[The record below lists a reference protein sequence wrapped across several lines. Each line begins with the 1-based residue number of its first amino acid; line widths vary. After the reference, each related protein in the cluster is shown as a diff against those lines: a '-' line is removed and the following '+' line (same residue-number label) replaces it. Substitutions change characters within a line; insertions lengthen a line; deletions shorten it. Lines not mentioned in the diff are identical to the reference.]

1 MNRFFRFTLSLLLLT
16 ALAVGARAQD
26 YGIEIGGTPVTSS
39 NAASIWTG
47 TGDGEQGKISFD
59 PTTRVL
65 TLDNVRMNCTGNTE
79 SIYIHEGTPEV
90 TILLKGT
97 NVLKHHLGR
106 ISLEG
111 QKVIITGKG
120 GSLQCTAKGVA
131 CYIDNGCQLVVQG
144 GCTVDVAGD
153 YGITGGGYGERTSLT
168 IDGEEG
174 TVFKAKGGNM
184 PSMSDLGNIYL
195 RNCVIVE
202 PYGAKVDGGE
212 VVIDGDPISDQ
223 IIIKKVSSDYDI
235 KVNGVAI
242 TPENAADV
250 LGDQTVTY
258 KKKYATLILSN
269 SHIEAKG
276 VPAIEAKTP
285 VYITLVGENKI
296 SSDSD
301 TALLLG
307 GEESMVHGNGSLEVS
322 APAGT
327 AIEVKGSLKIQGVN
341 CTATGLRA
349 LHGDKESARLTIE
362 DARLALD
369 GSEGALYDFA
379 DLSLVRAAIV
389 TPQGAVAQQGA
400 IMLDGSVCKGKVLI
414 DRPVDIPLFVTGK
427 QVTTANCHDI
437 LGDGT
442 ISYDPEKKLLKL
454 NGFKFVT
461 EEMIQGISVM
471 QALGNITIEVHG
483 DNEIV
488 TNYMGLVFTSGG
500 NIVGDGTL
508 KITSKSQALV
518 VNGTS
523 VTIEKG
529 PKLIISGEDSG
540 IFGYLE
546 YGGEI
551 IFDAANVIVEKG
563 GIVNLFE
570 IVFEGCGVST
580 PEGSEIIVSHDQQR
594 DKDYKSVGLNGE
606 VYKGRIV
613 VDIAGGVEDPLAPA
627 SCQMRIAEGILYVRS
642 DVSQTLSL
650 LDLDGRVRYATEAV
664 AGEEYR
670 IEGLSS
676 GSYLLRV
683 GSQTYKV
690 VLP

>member
-1 MNRFFRFTLSLLLLT
+1 MNYISRLTVNFLLLVVI
-16 ALAVGARAQD
+16 AIGAEAQD
-26 YGIEIGGTPVTSS
+26 YGIEINGTPVTSS
-39 NAASIWTG
+39 NASSIWTG
-47 TGDGEQGKISFD
+47 TGDGEQGKITFD

-65 TLDNVRMNCTGNTE
+65 TLDNVQMNCTGYTQ
-79 SIYIHEGTPEV
+79 SIYIHEGIPEV
-90 TILLKGT
+90 TILLKGG

-111 QKVIITGKG
+111 QKVTITGKG
-120 GSLQCTAKGVA
+120 GSLECTAKGVA

-153 YGITGGGYGERTSLT
+153 FGITGGGSGDRTSLT

-174 TVFKAKGGNM
+174 TVFKAKGYGM
-184 PSMSDLGNIYL
+184 PSMSSLGNISL

-212 VVIDGDPISDQ
+212 VVIDGQPTSEQ
-223 IIIKKVSSDYDI
+223 IVIKKVSRDYDI
-235 KVNGVAI
+235 KVNGIAI

-285 VYITLVGENKI
+285 VFITLVGENKI

-301 TALLLG
+301 TALLLA
-307 GEESMVHGNGSLEVS
+307 GEESMIHGHGSIEVS
-322 APAGT
+322 APTGT
-327 AIEVKGSLKIQGVN
+327 AIKAQGSLKISGVN

-349 LHGDKESARLTIE
+349 LHGDKETARLTIK
-362 DARLALD
+362 DSRLALD
-369 GSEGALYDFA
+369 GSEGALYGFA

-389 TPQGAVAQQGA
+389 TPQGAVAQEGA
-400 IMLDGSVCKGKVLI
+400 IMLDGSICKGKVVI
-414 DRPVDIPLFVTGK
+414 DRPVDIPLFITGK

-442 ISYDPEKKLLKL
+442 VSYDPEKKLLKL
-454 NGFKFVT
+454 NDFKFVT

-471 QALGNITIEVHG
+471 QALGDITIEVHG

-488 TNYMGLVFTSGG
+488 TNYMGVVFTSGG
-500 NIVGDGTL
+500 RITGDGTL

-523 VTIEKG
+523 VTIESG
-529 PKLIISGEDSG
+529 PKLIISGEDLG

-551 IFDAANVIVEKG
+551 IFDAANVIVEQG
-563 GIVNLFE
+563 GIVNLFD
-570 IVFEGCGVST
+570 IVFEGCGISM
-580 PEGSEIIVSHDQQR
+580 PEGSEIIVSHNQKLN
-594 DKDYKSVGLNGE
+594 KDYKSIGLNGE
-606 VYKGRIV
+606 IYKDRIV
-613 VDIAGGVEDPLAPA
+613 IDVAGGVEEVLVPS
-627 SCQMRIAEGILYVRS
+627 SCQIRITEGVLYVRTGA
-642 DVSQTLSL
+642 SQTLSL

-664 AGEEYR
+664 AGEEYP

-676 GSYLLRV
+676 GSYLLRL

-690 VLP
+690 VIP

>member
-1 MNRFFRFTLSLLLLT
+1 MNYISRLTVNFLLLVVI
-16 ALAVGARAQD
+16 AVGAEAQD
-26 YGIEIGGTPVTSS
+26 YGIEINGTPVTSS
-39 NAASIWTG
+39 NASSIWTG
-47 TGDGEQGKISFD
+47 TGDGEQGKITFD

-65 TLDNVRMNCTGNTE
+65 TLDNVQMNCTGYTQ
-79 SIYIHEGTPEV
+79 SIYIHEGIPEV
-90 TILLKGT
+90 TILLKGG

-111 QKVIITGKG
+111 QKVTITGKG
-120 GSLQCTAKGVA
+120 GSLECTAKGVA

-153 YGITGGGYGERTSLT
+153 FGITGGGSGDRTSLT

-174 TVFKAKGGNM
+174 TVFKAKGYGM
-184 PSMSDLGNIYL
+184 PSMSSLGNISL

-212 VVIDGDPISDQ
+212 VVIDGQPTSEQ
-223 IIIKKVSSDYDI
+223 IVIKKVSRDYDI
-235 KVNGVAI
+235 KVNGIAI

-269 SHIEAKG
+269 SHIEAK
-276 VPAIEAKTP
+276 TP
-285 VYITLVGENKI
+285 VFITLVGENKI

-301 TALLLG
+301 TALLLA
-307 GEESMVHGNGSLEVS
+307 GEESMIHGHGSIEVS
-322 APAGT
+322 APTGT
-327 AIEVKGSLKIQGVN
+327 AIKAQGSLKIQGVN

-349 LHGDKESARLTIE
+349 LHGDKETARLTIK
-362 DARLALD
+362 DSRLALD
-369 GSEGALYDFA
+369 GSEGALYGFA

-389 TPQGAVAQQGA
+389 TPQGAVAQEGA
-400 IMLDGSVCKGKVLI
+400 IMLDGSICKGKVVI
-414 DRPVDIPLFVTGK
+414 DRPVDIPLFITGK

-442 ISYDPEKKLLKL
+442 VSYDPEKKLLKL
-454 NGFKFVT
+454 NDFKFVT

-471 QALGNITIEVHG
+471 QALGDITIEVHG

-488 TNYMGLVFTSGG
+488 TNYMGVVFTSGG
-500 NIVGDGTL
+500 RITGDGTL

-523 VTIEKG
+523 VTIESG
-529 PKLIISGEDSG
+529 PKLIISGEDLG

-551 IFDAANVIVEKG
+551 IFDAANVIVEQG
-563 GIVNLFE
+563 GIVNLFD
-570 IVFEGCGVST
+570 IVFEGCGISM
-580 PEGSEIIVSHDQQR
+580 PEGSEIIVSHNQKLN
-594 DKDYKSVGLNGE
+594 KDYKSIGLNGE
-606 VYKGRIV
+606 IYKDRIV
-613 VDIAGGVEDPLAPA
+613 IDVAGGVEEVLVPS
-627 SCQMRIAEGILYVRS
+627 SCQMRITEGVLYVRTGA
-642 DVSQTLSL
+642 SQTLSL

-664 AGEEYR
+664 AGEEYP

-676 GSYLLRV
+676 GSYLLRL

-690 VLP
+690 VIP

>member
-1 MNRFFRFTLSLLLLT
+1 MNYISRLTVNFLLLT
-16 ALAVGARAQD
+16 ALAVGAKAQD
-26 YGIEIGGTPVTSS
+26 YGIEINGTPVTSS
-39 NAASIWTG
+39 NASSIWTG
-47 TGDGEQGKISFD
+47 TGDGEQGKITFD
-59 PTTRVL
+59 STTRVL
-65 TLDNVRMNCTGNTE
+65 TLDNVQMNCTGNTE
-79 SIYIHEGTPEV
+79 SIYIHEGTPQV

-111 QKVIITGKG
+111 QKVTITGKG
-120 GSLQCTAKGVA
+120 GSLECTAKGVA

-153 YGITGGGYGERTSLT
+153 FGITGGGSGDRTSLT

-174 TVFKAKGGNM
+174 TVFKAKGYGM
-184 PSMSDLGNIYL
+184 PSMSSLGNIYL

-212 VVIDGDPISDQ
+212 VVIDGQPTSEQ
-223 IIIKKVSSDYDI
+223 IVIKKVSRDYDI
-235 KVNGVAI
+235 KVNGIAI

-285 VYITLVGENKI
+285 VFITLVGENKI

-301 TALLLG
+301 TALLLA
-307 GEESMVHGNGSLEVS
+307 GEESIIHGHGSIEVS
-322 APAGT
+322 APTGT
-327 AIEVKGSLKIQGVN
+327 AIKAQGSLKIQGVN

-349 LHGDKESARLTIE
+349 LHGDKETARLTIK
-362 DARLALD
+362 DSRLALD
-369 GSEGALYDFA
+369 GSEGALYGFA

-389 TPQGAVAQQGA
+389 TPQGAVAQEGA
-400 IMLDGSVCKGKVLI
+400 IMLDGSICKGKVVI
-414 DRPVDIPLFVTGK
+414 DRPVDIPLFITGK

-442 ISYDPEKKLLKL
+442 VSYDPEKKLLKL

-471 QALGNITIEVHG
+471 QALGDITIEVHG

-488 TNYMGLVFTSGG
+488 TNYMGVVFTSGG
-500 NIVGDGTL
+500 RITGDGTL

-523 VTIEKG
+523 VTIESG
-529 PKLIISGEDSG
+529 PKLIISGEDLG

-551 IFDAANVIVEKG
+551 IFDAANVIVEQG

-570 IVFEGCGVST
+570 IVFDGCGIST

-606 VYKGRIV
+606 IYKDRIV
-613 VDIAGGVEDPLAPA
+613 IDTAGGVEDTLAPA
-627 SCQMRIAEGILYVRS
+627 GCQMRIVEGVLYVRS
-642 DVSQTLSL
+642 DARETLSL
-650 LDLDGRVRYATEAV
+650 LDLDGRVCYATDTV
-664 AGEEYR
+664 AGEECR
-670 IEGLSS
+670 IEGLTS
-676 GSYLLRV
+676 GSYLLRL

-690 VLP
+690 VIP